1 LPLKASD
8 SDSQPAVTARLTNE
22 SAPFTLGDWCV
33 DPVLRQIA
41 RGAEIV
47 RVDPRNMRVL
57 QLLASRA
64 GEVVSQA
71 EIEKIAWSGVAVTPD
86 SVYQS
91 IRQLRRA
98 FGERRYIETVPRKG
112 YRLAVP
118 VSHELPTPV
127 PAASTPPLRLMR
139 HRLLWSASIALA
151 AVGIGVVAWFV
162 RSGEKVPATVPVA
175 QAAEPQGYQGDVMI
189 RKAIVSL
196 EKQRDGA
203 GPDDAALAPT
213 LSRLSNLYLL
223 VSDPRQSETA
233 SRRALGILGK
243 GAGTRS
249 DEGVELHATLAEAL
263 ADLEQFEE
271 AESRL
276 QMALNAAR
284 ELHGEAHETTVATLQ
299 QLALLRIAQQ
309 RYEDA
314 EQVARAALEAHRSLP
329 EPGTARAAHL
339 TSTMAWALIEQGRAA
354 EAIGPMDAALG
365 AIQSDDPP
373 APYLV
378 ALAHHFRGEA
388 LNRVG
393 RHAEAE
399 KAFRTELELF
409 ATISRVRVDE
419 ARAIGALAEARALQG
434 GISEATTL
442 LAEAQALLKDGDGWR
457 ERKARREN
465 DARRHRIRQMS
476 TRTLR

>member
-1 LPLKASD
+1 LKASD
-8 SDSQPAVTARLTNE
+8 SDSRPAITAHLTNE
-22 SAPFTLGDWCV
+22 SAPFTVGDWRV

-91 IRQLRRA
+91 IKQLRRA
-98 FGERRYIETVPRKG
+98 LGERRYIETVPRKG
-112 YRLAVP
+112 YRLAVL
-118 VSHELPTPV
+118 VSQELPAPV
-127 PAASTPPLRLMR
+127 LAASTPPLRLMR

-151 AVGIGVVAWFV
+151 AAVGIFVVAWLV
-162 RSGEKVPATVPVA
+162 RSGENVPATLPVE
-175 QAAEPQGYQGDVMI
+175 QAAELQNYQGDVMI

-196 EKQRDGA
+196 EQQRDGA
-203 GPDDAALAPT
+203 GSEDASLAPT

-223 VSDPRQSETA
+223 VSDPRQSEAA

-271 AESRL
+271 AESHL
-276 QMALNAAR
+276 QTALNVAR

-309 RYEDA
+309 RYEQA
-314 EQVARAALEAHRSLP
+314 EQVARVALEAHQSLP
-329 EPGTARAAHL
+329 EPGSAHAAHL

-354 EAIGPMDAALG
+354 EAIGPMDAALA
-365 AIQSDDPP
+365 AIQPDDPP

-409 ATISRVRVDE
+409 ATIQRVRMDE
-419 ARAIGALAEARALQG
+419 ARAISALAEACALQG
-434 GISEATTL
+434 RLSEATAL

-465 DARRHRIRQMS
+465 DARRHRIRG
-476 TRTLR
+476 